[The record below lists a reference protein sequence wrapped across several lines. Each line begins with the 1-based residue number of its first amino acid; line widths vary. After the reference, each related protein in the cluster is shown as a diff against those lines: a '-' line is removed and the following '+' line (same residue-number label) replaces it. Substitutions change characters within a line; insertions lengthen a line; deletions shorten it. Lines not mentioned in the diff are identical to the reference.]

1 MNPLN
6 VLTGDVMMRRL
17 ADVTRNGSAI
27 IVDPMRQLT
36 VILSKS
42 GAAEAANL
50 AGSPIEVFS
59 SVSDGQKVPAL
70 NLAVMPAASSMRS
83 IIEAR
88 QTTGLPVLLAEG
100 NQIIGVVG
108 DEEIYSALMHRA
120 HS

>member
-1 MNPLN
+1 
-6 VLTGDVMMRRL
+6 MMRRL

-36 VILSKS
+36 VTLSKS
-42 GAAEAANL
+42 GAAEAADL
-50 AGSPIEVFS
+50 AGSPVKVFPS
-59 SVSDGQKVPAL
+59 GADGQKVPAL
-70 NLAVMPAASSMRS
+70 SLAVMPAASSMRS